1 MAYYNAMHGALGTLY
16 ENELIKLADNPDN
29 PDWDFDYKV
38 YADAA
43 LWIHD
48 RGGFKASM
56 LKEQP
61 ALKVLEETMRV
72 LGNGF
77 NGSITHD
84 VPDTLLAA
92 LNNNAFIFSGFKTYH
107 SLNELGLKLT
117 DEKGQIKPFNTF
129 LADVQQVNA
138 KYNQNYLYAEY
149 NHAVHASQMAVKWH
163 DFEEDEDRYNLQYRT
178 AGDEK
183 VRQEHAVLDGTTLP
197 PSDPFWEQ
205 YLPPNGWN
213 CRCNVVQVL
222 KKKYPVSDSTQAIS
236 NGDFATSEPKQQI
249 FRFNAGKTLELFP
262 PKHPYYKAPKEAEQ
276 AIIELAKETVK
287 EFTAQTI
294 PEAESQF
301 KDILGVK
308 CDLSGFKKKDI
319 SQVKDIFDCVH
330 KHFRDYPELKEKIG
344 FVGSMQGR
352 VKMLSELYLQDLKK
366 QYAGFGYTDEK
377 LKRTADSWARKMAY
391 VRNCYAYSAPGQAKY
406 GMNGLAYNT
415 AWAGEKGQQSFDSD
429 VASRFHPI
437 GCNTVKSIFDHELG
451 HKLDELLGLYKH
463 PTFLNIYGTAKEKGA
478 EYIRENLSGYAYSLN
493 NMSRSN
499 YDPRKE
505 FLAEAWSEYLNNPE
519 PRPIAKQV
527 GEFID
532 SEYKNRMGQD

>member
-1 MAYYNAMHGALGTLY
+1 MAYYNAMHGVLGTLY
-16 ENELIKLADNPDN
+16 QNEIITLAEGGEN
-29 PDWDFDYKV
+29 PDWGFDYNV
-38 YADAA
+38 FADAA
-43 LWIHD
+43 VWLHD
-48 RGGFKASM
+48 RGKFTASM
-56 LKEQP
+56 LKEEP
-61 ALKVLEETMRV
+61 AQKVWAETVRV
-72 LGNGF
+72 LGNAFG
-77 NGSITHD
+77 GSITHE
-84 VPDTLLAA
+84 VPDALLAA

-107 SLNELGLKLT
+107 SLQELGLKLT
-117 DEKGQIKPFNTF
+117 DEKGEIKPFNTF
-129 LADVQQVNA
+129 LNDVQQVNA

-149 NHAVHASQMAVKWH
+149 NHAVHTSQMAVKWQ

-183 VRQEHAVLDGTTLP
+183 VRQEHAALDGTTLP
-197 PSDPFWEQ
+197 PSDPFWDE

-222 KKKYPVSDSTQAIS
+222 KNKYPLSDSTQAI
-236 NGDFATSEPKQQI
+236 NAGALATAEPKQQI

-262 PKHPYYKAPKEAEQ
+262 PKHPYYKAPAEVKDS
-276 AIIELAKETVK
+276 IIEYAKNTDQ
-287 EFTAQTI
+287 FTATTI

-301 KDILGVK
+301 RDILGVK

-319 SQVKDIFDCVH
+319 AQVKDIFDCVH

-366 QYAGFGYTDEK
+366 QYSGFGYTDER
-377 LKRTADSWARKMAY
+377 LKKISDSWARKVAY
-391 VRNCYAYSAPGQAKY
+391 SRNCYAYSAPGQAQY

-415 AWAGEKGQQSFDSD
+415 AWTGEKGQQSFDSD

-451 HKLDELLGLYKH
+451 HKLDELLGLH
-463 PTFLNIYGTAKEKGA
+463 TNPAFLSIYNGAKEQGA
-478 EYIRENLSGYAYSLN
+478 EYIRENLSGYAYSIS

-505 FLAEAWSEYLNNPE
+505 FLAEAWSEYLNNPA
-519 PRPIAKQV
+519 PRELAQQV

-532 SEYKNRMGQD
+532 SEYAKRMKKN